1 MLSRDVGN
9 DCVLIGL
16 ESLFVVESS
25 FLFWFEEQ
33 SSFVRILLDI
43 IGTLI
48 GDELREIAGSVFT
61 SDDPSSFLFM
71 IEALILFWIEIV
83 TLLSKAES
91 QLPY

>member
-43 IGTLI
+43 IASFCILRFSNETLI
-48 GDELREIAGSVFT
+48 GDELIEIAGSVFT
-61 SDDPSSFLFM
+61 SDEPSSFLFIM
-71 IEALILFWIEIV
+71 EELILFWIEV
-83 TLLSKAES
+83 VV
-91 QLPY
+91 